1 MTNWKEMSC
10 SGIRVRVTCNI
21 VCDTF
26 WPVQGES
33 EYSWATRIADCGD
46 THVPTLDTKT
56 DNNRPYNR
64 PYHFALPT
72 DLWWYRYRRAPMYLR
87 SFHATD
93 LTNTK
98 WSSIPRWFRT
108 SHIPLRLPNIIP
120 MIQSDQHI
128 DNIETL
134 VISRRIHTSEYLRS
148 RLKRQLQSYWWSGYH
163 QFTFQYM
170 VLVVL
175 FDFAMFC
182 FIFSLCLSFT

>member
-72 DLWWYRYRRAPMYLR
+72 NLSQYQYWRAPMYLQ
-87 SFHATD
+87 SFHATN
-93 LTNTK
+93 LANTK
-98 WSSIPRWFRT
+98 RSSVPHWFRT

-120 MIQSDQHI
+120 MIRSDRHI
-128 DNIETL
+128 DNIETSATL
-134 VISRRIHTSEYLRS
+134 RHIHTLEYLRS
-148 RLKRQLQSYWWSGYH
+148 RLKRWLRSY
-163 QFTFQYM
+163 
-170 VLVVL
+170 
-175 FDFAMFC
+175 
-182 FIFSLCLSFT
+182 